1 MFKKYKFLI
10 IVCALGMLTLVP
22 AFSKY
27 QDLAKRDKNIELRMK
42 QILSENRNLANR
54 QYRLQTDPVFAESV
68 ARHKLNVAK
77 EDEVIY
83 KVIPE
88 KE

>member
-1 MFKKYKFLI
+1 MLKKYKFVI
-10 IVCALGMLTLVP
+10 IVCALGILTLVP

-27 QDLAKRDKNIELRMK
+27 QDLAKRNRYIESRIK
-42 QILSENRNLANR
+42 QISFENRSLASR
-54 QYRLQTDPVFAESV
+54 QHKLQTDPVFAESV